1 VRILTKT
8 NKTRDNFGD
17 KLTTMTTAT
26 ATMTTTDRQA
36 EAIITLLET
45 FQPRI
50 ALQPYLTQLRRIVI
64 DLETSSLSF
73 PLVESSSSASSSS
86 SVLVEENLHQTLG
99 HHDDGI
105 RVTAHFPHLMRQTDE
120 ASQSKPHH
128 TTDEKRNSYNNND
141 IDDGGGDNNTS
152 SRTTSYRTITSAKK
166 NQLVNGCSELLNN
179 ILISTSSPTN
189 NNDKSKST
197 PETTTTTTPLSSIS
211 SPSHQYWDAV
221 DDRYMHSSSSSSSSS
236 VVFQEVLN
244 ESTIVAKILEFDGSL
259 ALYYKNYDLIV
270 GYKNPLR
277 RRRRSRTTSI
287 TRSFKNRYAGTKE
300 LAFVN
305 KTFYSLIIGPDGLKA
320 WQTLQ
325 KLHIT
330 HKRKYAKEVIGNYP
344 EYSSSLAKL
353 FAVVICNDAIEFE
366 YMLSK
371 YIISIQQ
378 GTSMNNHG
386 GNDVFGMALTEYVKG
401 DEHTI
406 GGGDRT
412 MGIPIGHPFLRYC
425 SCWNA
430 KECDYT
436 TLLAE
441 LAYNAVIC
449 GATDVLGVL
458 SSRHNTLY
466 GTEFGPTTGGQTL
479 LGEIV
484 AYACTQPCC
493 LEEIADGIRTL
504 MSNQLV
510 DDHEDLHSNQRGS
523 LGNSLHLAAAK
534 GDRELVNA
542 LLDIGYDPSIR
553 CDHRAILCAEE
564 LRQQKGYNGDFHV
577 NGDHNN
583 KLWLPEDWARVRG
596 HTRVT
601 RLLEEKRKQLQP
613 VTQPQQQPHHSI
625 ATLENSNTNKSYDDE
640 SGSSSDYTSNSDYDS
655 DSGYGS
661 YDSNEET
668 TDYDTENT
676 NRSHSRR
683 RSRRR

>member
-1 VRILTKT
+1 
-8 NKTRDNFGD
+8 
-17 KLTTMTTAT
+17 MTTAS
-26 ATMTTTDRQA
+26 ATMMTTTTTDRQA

-64 DLETSSLSF
+64 DLETSSTSF
-73 PLVESSSSASSSS
+73 SLVVEASASSSASSSS
-86 SVLVEENLHQTLG
+86 SSSSSSSVLVEKDLDQTLHG
-99 HHDDGI
+99 HHDDDDDGI
-105 RVTAHFPHLMRQTDE
+105 RVIAHFPHLMRQQSDE

-128 TTDEKRNSYNNND
+128 AIDEKRNSYSNNNN
-141 IDDGGGDNNTS
+141 INDGSGGDNN
-152 SRTTSYRTITSAKK
+152 SRTSSYRTVTTVKK
-166 NQLVNGCSELLNN
+166 NQSVTGCSKLLNN
-179 ILISTSSPTN
+179 ILTSTSSPNN
-189 NNDKSKST
+189 NNDRPKPRSKST
-197 PETTTTTTPLSSIS
+197 PKTTTTPSSS
-211 SPSHQYWDAV
+211 LPSRQYWDAV
-221 DDRYMHSSSSSSSSS
+221 DDRYMPSSSSSSSSSS

-287 TRSFKNRYAGTKE
+287 TRSFKNRHTGTKE

-320 WQTLQ
+320 WKALQ

-344 EYSSSLAKL
+344 KYSSSLAKL

-378 GTSMNNHG
+378 GTSINNHG

-412 MGIPIGHPFLRYC
+412 MGIPIGHPFLKYC

-510 DDHEDLHSNQRGS
+510 DDQEDLHTNQRGS
-523 LGNSLHLAAAK
+523 FGNSLHLAAAK

-553 CDHRAILCAEE
+553 CDHRAVLCAEE

-601 RLLEEKRKQLQP
+601 RLLEKIRKELQP
-613 VTQPQQQPHHSI
+613 DTQPQQQPHHNI
-625 ATLENSNTNKSYDDE
+625 ASLENSKTKKSYDDE
-640 SGSSSDYTSNSDYDS
+640 SGSSSVYTSNSDYDS
-655 DSGYGS
+655 DSSYGT

-668 TDYDTENT
+668 TDYDTENS